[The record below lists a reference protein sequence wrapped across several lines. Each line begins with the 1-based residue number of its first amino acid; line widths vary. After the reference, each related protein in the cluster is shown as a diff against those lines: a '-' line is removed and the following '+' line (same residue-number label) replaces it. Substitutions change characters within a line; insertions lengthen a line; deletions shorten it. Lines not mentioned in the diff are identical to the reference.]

1 MRLRQGVLLTK
12 KDAFLTRDQY
22 CQLVYSA
29 LEGLPRYQADPS
41 AKVHLMPPAILKPQP
56 LWTGKQVISS
66 LIFGLTGD
74 LPAPAC
80 YMDLDR
86 KAKVNAKM
94 WSEAE
99 KLPGQCRGMSCP
111 VMRWDAV

>member
-1 MRLRQGVLLTK
+1 
-12 KDAFLTRDQY
+12 
-22 CQLVYSA
+22 
-29 LEGLPRYQADPS
+29 
-41 AKVHLMPPAILKPQP
+41 
-56 LWTGKQVISS
+56 
-66 LIFGLTGD
+66 
-74 LPAPAC
+74 
-80 YMDLDR
+80 MDLDR